1 MARQSKNISRT
12 PYIIVFWEGES
23 EEEYF
28 KFMRQ
33 EFHEKANVKV
43 HSKKGTFAMAK
54 KAFSSKGDYGDEITY
69 VDEIWLVFDTEPDLR
84 QKWDE
89 YWKIIKGIRKK
100 CKHARVRL
108 LMTKGCIEYFFLLHF
123 EKTAPSII
131 MAADKEKV
139 LKILKSK
146 YCADYEK
153 GDRKT
158 TWKIAENYITGIKNG
173 NWSLGRIEDK
183 LAKAKDDDE
192 KYQILYLTDS
202 TFTNVQEAIEY
213 LEGLL

>member
-1 MARQSKNISRT
+1 MARQTKNISRN

-33 EFHEKANVKV
+33 KFHEKANVKV
-43 HSKKGTFAMAK
+43 HAKKGTFIMAK
-54 KAFSSKGDYGDEITY
+54 KAFSSKGEYGEDVPY
-69 VDEIWLVFDTEPDLR
+69 VDEIWIVFDTEPDLR

-89 YWKIIKGIRKK
+89 YWDIVKSIRKK
-100 CKHARVRL
+100 CKYARVRL

-131 MAADKEKV
+131 MPADKEKV
-139 LKILKSK
+139 LKNLKDK
-146 YCADYEK
+146 YCPAYEK

-158 TWKIAENYITGIKNG
+158 TREIAEKYETGMENG
-173 NWSLGRIEDK
+173 NWSLRRMEDK
-183 LAKAKDDDE
+183 LSNVKSEEERYK
-192 KYQILYLTDS
+192 ILYFTDS
-202 TFTNVQEAIEY
+202 TFTNVQEAIKY
-213 LEGLL
+213 LEAL